1 MYFPSTEGA
10 INLYLWYFPDYDA
23 PITESGDYTEKYY
36 STAIKILQYD
46 PISSL
51 VSHPDPPE
59 IVPAIKYGDV
69 QITEQMDYED
79 ILSNVVS
86 EQAIHKS
93 IYVPLFKTPLL
104 YAAWLQSYSQLQPIE
119 HRGLSEN
126 PKSMEQLEHLN
137 NGNGQSY
144 GYIVY
149 RKKVTNL
156 KSGSI
161 LKIRGKVHDLLS
173 VMVNGVMIH
182 DPILSILDVN
192 KFGSWAPT

>member
-1 MYFPSTEGA
+1 MEAPIGALWMEQTYWTVYPTMLQMLQAMVSNCIMWLILQIYVYFPSTEGVL
-10 INLYLWYFPDYDA
+10 NLYLWYFPDYDA

-36 STAIKILQYD
+36 STAIKILEYD

-93 IYVPLFKTPLL
+93 IYVPSFKFHPYCMLL
-104 YAAWLQSYSQLQPIE
+104 DCNLIPNFSL
-119 HRGLSEN
+119 
-126 PKSMEQLEHLN
+126 LN
-137 NGNGQSY
+137 IGDCQK
-144 GYIVY
+144 IP
-149 RKKVTNL
+149 NL
-156 KSGSI
+156 WSS
-161 LKIRGKVHDLLS
+161 
-173 VMVNGVMIH
+173 
-182 DPILSILDVN
+182 
-192 KFGSWAPT
+192 

>member
-1 MYFPSTEGA
+1 MNGANVLDRVPYYAPDVTSYGKQRYNVVDDANICNIRCDFPFTEGVL
-10 INLYLWYFPDYDA
+10 NLYLWYFADYDA

-86 EQAIHKS
+86 EQL
-93 IYVPLFKTPLL
+93 IYIFSFYL
-104 YAAWLQSYSQLQPIE
+104 YYSYA
-119 HRGLSEN
+119 
-126 PKSMEQLEHLN
+126 
-137 NGNGQSY
+137 
-144 GYIVY
+144 V
-149 RKKVTNL
+149 
-156 KSGSI
+156 
-161 LKIRGKVHDLLS
+161 
-173 VMVNGVMIH
+173 
-182 DPILSILDVN
+182 
-192 KFGSWAPT
+192 